1 MDGDVKPKAA
11 KVAKEEAAFLQEAR
25 ERFEDAAAA
34 DRDNRLAAED
44 DLDFF
49 VGNQWDDTV
58 KATRTGLGRPCL
70 TINRLP
76 QFVAQVVGDI
86 RINKPAIKV
95 RPAEDGDEDIAN
107 VRQGLIRAIEH
118 DCGAADVYAN
128 AAQSQVAC
136 GIGNFRVVLDYASD
150 EVFEQNIVIK
160 AIPNP
165 FSVVWDP
172 LAFEPTG
179 KDARYCFIVDEMSR
193 KDFEAAWPDAQSSD
207 LTVDQAG
214 WSTTDTVRVTEY
226 WVMKETPALLAMTEG
241 GRTVRAKKSG
251 EGYTD
256 EAGMPVAVAVS
267 RRGEPLVRKSK
278 VRSACR
284 YLITGNAVLEGPY
297 ELPISRLP
305 VFRVQGWEV
314 TVKSRRVRWGLVR
327 FAKDPQRLMNYWRSV
342 SAELL
347 AMAPKA
353 QWIAPGATVEGRE
366 QDFRDA
372 HRSGDPLLIYNDSQ
386 QPPQRVDPPAFPAAV
401 LQEAQLNAQDMKDV
415 TGLHD
420 ASLGAQSNETS
431 GRAILAR
438 DRQGDVA
445 TFIYP
450 DNLKSTI
457 AECGRVTNEL
467 IPLVY
472 DTARTVRVLGED
484 ESVNLQ
490 RINDPTDPEALDIAN
505 GRYDVV
511 VDTGPSYTT
520 RRVEAAET
528 MMEFLRT
535 FPQAAPFIGDL
546 YVKAQDWPL
555 GEEIGDRLKKMLPPQ
570 LQEPKEG
577 EAQTPS
583 DPAQIMQAK
592 ASELELQ
599 KAEAEVQKA
608 RADAVK
614 AEAEAAQAEF
624 EAERQSYGVAVLRN
638 HGPEIAA
645 RFAEMVK
652 EPPLVPGHAGAAAS
666 QPQGI
671 GPASAEPSGQA
682 ASPPPDAPATGEG
695 EGGL

>member
-1 MDGDVKPKAA
+1 MGIKPKAA

-226 WVMKETPALLAMTEG
+226 WVMKETPALLAMTED

-251 EGYTD
+251 EGTPTKR
-256 EAGMPVAVAVS
+256 GCPWRWPSRAVAS
-267 RRGEPLVRKSK
+267 
-278 VRSACR
+278 
-284 YLITGNAVLEGPY
+284 
-297 ELPISRLP
+297 
-305 VFRVQGWEV
+305 
-314 TVKSRRVRWGLVR
+314 
-327 FAKDPQRLMNYWRSV
+327 
-342 SAELL
+342 LL
-347 AMAPKA
+347 
-353 QWIAPGATVEGRE
+353 
-366 QDFRDA
+366 
-372 HRSGDPLLIYNDSQ
+372 
-386 QPPQRVDPPAFPAAV
+386 
-401 LQEAQLNAQDMKDV
+401 
-415 TGLHD
+415 
-420 ASLGAQSNETS
+420 
-431 GRAILAR
+431 
-438 DRQGDVA
+438 
-445 TFIYP
+445 
-450 DNLKSTI
+450 
-457 AECGRVTNEL
+457 
-467 IPLVY
+467 
-472 DTARTVRVLGED
+472 
-484 ESVNLQ
+484 
-490 RINDPTDPEALDIAN
+490 
-505 GRYDVV
+505 
-511 VDTGPSYTT
+511 
-520 RRVEAAET
+520 
-528 MMEFLRT
+528 
-535 FPQAAPFIGDL
+535 
-546 YVKAQDWPL
+546 
-555 GEEIGDRLKKMLPPQ
+555 
-570 LQEPKEG
+570 
-577 EAQTPS
+577 
-583 DPAQIMQAK
+583 
-592 ASELELQ
+592 
-599 KAEAEVQKA
+599 
-608 RADAVK
+608 
-614 AEAEAAQAEF
+614 
-624 EAERQSYGVAVLRN
+624 
-638 HGPEIAA
+638 
-645 RFAEMVK
+645 
-652 EPPLVPGHAGAAAS
+652 
-666 QPQGI
+666 
-671 GPASAEPSGQA
+671 
-682 ASPPPDAPATGEG
+682 
-695 EGGL
+695 